1 MEITSFVLGVCVVI
15 LLLMITGTS
24 VNYKTTKVLR
34 GDLDYLESE
43 SQRSFMDTNRD
54 IERLRYNFEEHQR
67 NLTSYVDSRVDKLN
81 NTLEDIIKEHEI
93 TINYNREQIKSLSLN
108 IESLVKEIK
117 KVETG
122 YKEKIN
128 Y

>member
-54 IERLRYNFEEHQR
+54 IERLRYDFREHQR

>member
-1 MEITSFVLGVCVVI
+1 MEILFLLTSLVIVI
-15 LLLMITGTS
+15 LLSTLTYI
-24 VNYKTTKVLR
+24 NYKTVKVLKE
-34 GDLDYLESE
+34 DLDYLESE
-43 SQRSFMDTNRD
+43 TQRSFMDTNRSV
-54 IERLRYNFEEHQR
+54 EKLRYDFEEHQR
-67 NLTSYVDSRVDKLN
+67 NLTSYVDSKVDKLN

-93 TINYNREQIKSLSLN
+93 TINYNREQIKGLSLN

>member
-54 IERLRYNFEEHQR
+54 IERLRYDFREHQR

-81 NTLEDIIKEHEI
+81 NTLEDIIKEQEI

>member
-15 LLLMITGTS
+15 LLLMVMGTS
-24 VNYKTTKVLR
+24 VNYKTTKILKR
-34 GDLDYLESE
+34 DLDYVESE
-43 SQRSFMDTNRD
+43 SLRSFMDVNR
-54 IERLRYNFEEHQR
+54 ELENLNR
-67 NLTSYVDSRVDKLN
+67 NLQEQQGNLISYVDSRVDKLN
-81 NTLEDIIKEHEI
+81 HTLEDIIKEQEI
-93 TINYNREQIKSLSLN
+93 NINYNREQIKSLSLN
-108 IESLVKEIK
+108 MESLVKEIK

>member
-54 IERLRYNFEEHQR
+54 IERLRYDFREHQR

-81 NTLEDIIKEHEI
+81 HTLEDIIKEQEI

>member
-54 IERLRYNFEEHQR
+54 IERLGYDFREHQR